1 MTLSHINENEI
12 LPPREMHESF
22 CEEVELC
29 NSLSKREILR
39 TPAVIDSLF
48 AKGRRGTVAPIRYV
62 WQVIRGTEQ
71 TSAEGVGIMFSVPKK
86 FFKRANKRNLLRRRM
101 KESYRQAKH
110 DLVREVAEKGISL
123 NIALIYTSKEISD
136 YNTIN
141 NVVCR
146 ILEQIRE
153 RL

>member
-1 MTLSHINENEI
+1 
-12 LPPREMHESF
+12 
-22 CEEVELC
+22 
-29 NSLSKREILR
+29 
-39 TPAVIDSLF
+39 
-48 AKGRRGTVAPIRYV
+48 
-62 WQVIRGTEQ
+62 
-71 TSAEGVGIMFSVPKK
+71 MFSVPKK

-110 DLVREVAEKGISL
+110 DLAREATQKGVAL

>member
-110 DLVREVAEKGISL
+110 DLVREATEKGISL

>member
-1 MTLSHINENEI
+1 MTLSHINETEI
-12 LPPREMHESF
+12 LPPCEVHEAL
-22 CEEVELC
+22 CEEVVLR
-29 NSLSKREILR
+29 NTLTKSEILR
-39 TPAVIDSLF
+39 TPAVIDTLF

-62 WQVIRGTEQ
+62 WQVTRPTEQ
-71 TSAEGVGIMFSVPKK
+71 TDTCGVGIMFSVPKK

-110 DLVREVAEKGISL
+110 DLVREAAEKGITL

>member
-1 MTLSHINENEI
+1 MTLSHINETEI
-12 LPPREMHESF
+12 LPPCEVHEAL
-22 CEEVELC
+22 CEEVVLR
-29 NSLSKREILR
+29 NTLTKSEILR
-39 TPAVIDSLF
+39 TPAVIDTLF

-62 WQVIRGTEQ
+62 WQVTRNTEQ
-71 TSAEGVGIMFSVPKK
+71 TGTCGVGIMFSVPKK

-110 DLVREVAEKGISL
+110 DLTREATQKGITL
-123 NIALIYTSKEISD
+123 NIALIYTSKEILD

>member
-1 MTLSHINENEI
+1 MTLSHINETEI
-12 LPPREMHESF
+12 LPPCEVHEAL
-22 CEEVELC
+22 CEEVVLR
-29 NSLSKREILR
+29 NTLTKSEILR
-39 TPAVIDSLF
+39 TPAVIDTLF

-62 WQVIRGTEQ
+62 WQVTRGTEQ
-71 TSAEGVGIMFSVPKK
+71 TDTCGVGIMFSVPKK

-110 DLVREVAEKGISL
+110 DLTREATQKGITL

-141 NVVCR
+141 NVVCK

>member
-12 LPPREMHESF
+12 LPPREMHEAF

-48 AKGRRGTVAPIRYV
+48 AKGRRGTVTPIRYV

-110 DLVREVAEKGISL
+110 DLVREATQKGITL

>member
-1 MTLSHINENEI
+1 
-12 LPPREMHESF
+12 
-22 CEEVELC
+22 
-29 NSLSKREILR
+29 
-39 TPAVIDSLF
+39 
-48 AKGRRGTVAPIRYV
+48 
-62 WQVIRGTEQ
+62 
-71 TSAEGVGIMFSVPKK
+71 MFSVPKK

-110 DLVREVAEKGISL
+110 DLVREATQKGVAL

>member
-1 MTLSHINENEI
+1 MTLSHINETEI
-12 LPPREMHESF
+12 LPPCEVHEAL
-22 CEEVELC
+22 CEEVVLR
-29 NSLSKREILR
+29 NTLTKSEILR
-39 TPAVIDSLF
+39 TPAVIDTLF

-62 WQVIRGTEQ
+62 WQVTRGTEQ
-71 TSAEGVGIMFSVPKK
+71 ATSGVSIMFSVPKK

-110 DLVREVAEKGISL
+110 DLTREATQKGITL
-123 NIALIYTSKEISD
+123 NIALIYTSKEILD

>member
-1 MTLSHINENEI
+1 
-12 LPPREMHESF
+12 
-22 CEEVELC
+22 
-29 NSLSKREILR
+29 
-39 TPAVIDSLF
+39 
-48 AKGRRGTVAPIRYV
+48 
-62 WQVIRGTEQ
+62 
-71 TSAEGVGIMFSVPKK
+71 MFSVPKK

-110 DLVREVAEKGISL
+110 DLVREATQKGISL
-123 NIALIYTSKEISD
+123 SIALIYTSKEISD

>member
-1 MTLSHINENEI
+1 
-12 LPPREMHESF
+12 
-22 CEEVELC
+22 
-29 NSLSKREILR
+29 
-39 TPAVIDSLF
+39 
-48 AKGRRGTVAPIRYV
+48 
-62 WQVIRGTEQ
+62 
-71 TSAEGVGIMFSVPKK
+71 
-86 FFKRANKRNLLRRRM
+86 NLLRRRM

-110 DLVREVAEKGISL
+110 DLVREATQKGISL
-123 NIALIYTSKEISD
+123 SIALIYTSKEISD

>member
-1 MTLSHINENEI
+1 MTLSHINETEI
-12 LPPREMHESF
+12 LPPCEVLEAL
-22 CEEVELC
+22 CEEVVLR
-29 NSLSKREILR
+29 NTLTKSEILR

-62 WQVIRGTEQ
+62 WQVTRGTEQ
-71 TSAEGVGIMFSVPKK
+71 TDTCGVGIMFSVPKK

-110 DLVREVAEKGISL
+110 DLVREATQKGITL

>member
-1 MTLSHINENEI
+1 MTLSHINETEI
-12 LPPREMHESF
+12 LPPCEVHEAL
-22 CEEVELC
+22 CEEVVLR
-29 NSLSKREILR
+29 NTLTKSEILR
-39 TPAVIDSLF
+39 TPAVIDTLF

-62 WQVIRGTEQ
+62 WQVTRSTEQ
-71 TSAEGVGIMFSVPKK
+71 TDTCGVGIMFSVPKK

-110 DLVREVAEKGISL
+110 DLTREATQKGITL

>member
-1 MTLSHINENEI
+1 MTLSHINETEI
-12 LPPREMHESF
+12 LPPCEVLEAL
-22 CEEVELC
+22 CEEVVLR
-29 NSLSKREILR
+29 NTLTKSEIMR

-62 WQVIRGTEQ
+62 WQVTRGTEQ
-71 TSAEGVGIMFSVPKK
+71 TDTCGVGIMFSVPKK

-101 KESYRQAKH
+101 KECYRQAKH
-110 DLVREVAEKGISL
+110 DLVREATQKGITL

>member
-1 MTLSHINENEI
+1 MTLSHINETEI
-12 LPPREMHESF
+12 LPPCEVHEAL
-22 CEEVELC
+22 CEEVVLR
-29 NSLSKREILR
+29 NTLTKSEILR

-62 WQVIRGTEQ
+62 WQVTRGTEQ
-71 TSAEGVGIMFSVPKK
+71 TDTCGVGIRFSVSTK

-110 DLVREVAEKGISL
+110 DLTREATQKGITL